1 MKDSGI
7 EWIGD
12 IPEEW
17 EVKRIQWGLTEV
29 IKKND
34 PIKAENIL
42 SLTKDKGV
50 IPYEDKGNLGNKSKA
65 NLADYK
71 LAYRNSIVMNS
82 MNVIIGSVGL
92 SDYFGCVSP
101 VYYVFKA
108 EKNNDI
114 RFFNYIFQMPVFQ
127 SILKKYANGIL
138 EIRLRVSSNDVLKRN
153 IPFPNYK
160 EQIKISNYLDKKT
173 KQIEDVK
180 NTINKEI
187 ENLENLENYKK
198 SVITET
204 VTKGLDKNVEMK
216 DSGVEWIGEIPKHWK
231 VIRIK
236 NAAILKARIGWQ
248 GLKSDE
254 FLDDSN
260 LPYLVTGTDF
270 KDGLVDWDNCVRISE
285 KRFEMDKNIQI
296 KENDLLITKD
306 GTIGKLAIAKNC
318 PDKASLN
325 SGVFVMRNQGP
336 YKYVDKYMY
345 YLLQSEQFYLWFEL
359 NDAGNSTI
367 RHLYQ
372 RDFYNFSFTY
382 PEIKEQNQ
390 IVDYLDK
397 KTKLIGDS
405 IAIKQK
411 QLETLEEYKK
421 SLIYE
426 YVTGKKEVNDGEE
439 T

>member
-7 EWIGD
+7 EWIGE

-34 PIKAENIL
+34 PIKAKNIL

-50 IPYEDKGNLGNKSKA
+50 IPYEDKGNLGNKSKT

-108 EKNNDI
+108 EINNDI

-127 SILKKYANGIL
+127 SVLKKYANGIL

-160 EQIKISNYLDKKT
+160 EQIKISNYLDKRT
-173 KQIEDVK
+173 KQIEEIK
-180 NTINKEI
+180 NSISKEI
-187 ENLENLENYKK
+187 ENLENYKK
-198 SVITET
+198 SVITEA

-216 DSGVEWIGEIPKHWK
+216 DSGIEWIGEIPKHWK
-231 VIRIK
+231 ISKIK
-236 NAAILKARIGWQ
+236 QQYKVTLGKMIQTEKRTNNDTLENYLSSINIKWGKVDTSVLKKMWFSKKEKDIYSLNNGDIL
-248 GLKSDE
+248 
-254 FLDDSN
+254 
-260 LPYLVTGTDF
+260 
-270 KDGLVDWDNCVRISE
+270 ISE
-285 KRFEMDKNIQI
+285 GGLAGTTSIYNNEFYPCYIQNAVNRVTS
-296 KENDLLITKD
+296 KENSINKFLFYWMYFVYHVGYIESICNKATIQHYTKEKVESTPLI
-306 GTIGKLAIAKNC
+306 
-318 PDKASLN
+318 
-325 SGVFVMRNQGP
+325 
-336 YKYVDKYMY
+336 YM
-345 YLLQSEQFYLWFEL
+345 SIE
-359 NDAGNSTI
+359 D
-367 RHLYQ
+367 Q
-372 RDFYNFSFTY
+372 RL
-382 PEIKEQNQ
+382 
-390 IVDYLDK
+390 IVNYLDK
-397 KTKLIGDS
+397 KTNLIDDS
-405 IAIKQK
+405 ITAKQK

-426 YVTGKKEVNDGEE
+426 YVTGKKEVKDGEE
-439 T
+439 S

>member
-187 ENLENLENYKK
+187 ENLENYKK

>member
-7 EWIGD
+7 EWIGE
-12 IPEEW
+12 IPEDW

-34 PIKAENIL
+34 PIKADNIL

-50 IPYEDKGNLGNKSKA
+50 IPYEDKGNLGNKSKT

-114 RFFNYIFQMPVFQ
+114 RFFNYIFQMQVFQ

-173 KQIEDVK
+173 KQIEDIK
-180 NTINKEI
+180 NKISEEI
-187 ENLENLENYKK
+187 ENLESYKK
-198 SVITET
+198 SVITEA

-216 DSGVEWIGEIPKHWK
+216 DSGIEWIGEIPKHWNML
-231 VIRIK
+231 RIK
-236 NAAILKARIGWQ
+236 NLGICRN
-248 GLKSDE
+248 GLTYSPSDTCDE
-254 FLDDSN
+254 
-260 LPYLVTGTDF
+260 
-270 KDGLVDWDNCVRISE
+270 
-285 KRFEMDKNIQI
+285 
-296 KENDLLITKD
+296 KD
-306 GTIGKLAIAKNC
+306 GTLVLRSSNVQNGKIVLNNNVYVKKRIPDYLMVKNGDILICSRNGSKELIGKNAIINNIDATFGAFMMIYRSKN
-318 PDKASLN
+318 PKLMYYVLN
-325 SGVFVMRNQGP
+325 SNIFQ
-336 YKYVDKYMY
+336 Y
-345 YLLQSEQFYLWFEL
+345 YLGTFFT
-359 NDAGNSTI
+359 STI
-367 RHLYQ
+367 NQLTNS
-372 RDFYNFSFTY
+372 NF
-382 PEIKEQNQ
+382 ENMKIVWCDDINEQEQ
-390 IVDYLDK
+390 IVIYLDK
-397 KTKLIGDS
+397 KTKLIDDS
-405 IAIKQK
+405 ISLKQK

-426 YVTGKKEVNDGEE
+426 YVTGKKEVKDGEE

>member
-1 MKDSGI
+1 MTRKMKDSGI
-7 EWIGD
+7 EWIGE
-12 IPEEW
+12 IPEDW
-17 EVKRIQWGLTEV
+17 EVKRIQWGLTEI

-50 IPYEDKGNLGNKSKA
+50 IPYEDKGNLGNKSKT

-173 KQIEDVK
+173 KQIEDIK
-180 NTINKEI
+180 NKISEEI
-187 ENLENLENYKK
+187 ENLENYKK
-198 SVITET
+198 SVITEA

-216 DSGVEWIGEIPKHWK
+216 DSGIEWIGEIPKHWDL
-231 VIRIK
+231 IK
-236 NAAILKARIGWQ
+236 LKFIAHSISKGISPHYVEETLTPVVNQ
-248 GLKSDE
+248 ATFSKG
-254 FLDDSN
+254 FFDSN
-260 LPYLVTGTDF
+260 LKY
-270 KDGLVDWDNCVRISE
+270 CSE
-285 KRFEMDKNIQI
+285 KPIGEGLLKMNDVLLATTGGGVLGKTYYFEEKGKYLASTDVAYIRNKDKYISKFIYYILSVNY
-296 KENDLLITKD
+296 DLLNGIFAKGSTNQTHLQMDLLSNMHIPLPNQNELSK
-306 GTIGKLAIAKNC
+306 IISKLDVVNTNI
-318 PDKASLN
+318 D
-325 SGVFVMRNQGP
+325 
-336 YKYVDKYMY
+336 
-345 YLLQSEQFYLWFEL
+345 
-359 NDAGNSTI
+359 
-367 RHLYQ
+367 
-372 RDFYNFSFTY
+372 
-382 PEIKEQNQ
+382 
-390 IVDYLDK
+390 
-397 KTKLIGDS
+397 DS

-426 YVTGKKEVNDGEE
+426 YVTGKKEVKDGEE
-439 T
+439 S